1 MQQHGHT
8 ARAWAQFTQTHTPQ
22 AGARARVLRST
33 HTHTHTLARTRWQDI
48 LTNLDSSRHS
58 SSEHRP
64 REASRSLNVTTG
76 VFSDSEADRVRNSHG
91 GASRCTSKR
100 VQEHQRNRLQV
111 PLTRNVA
118 RRQFRVRFVAAHPAW
133 RRSSC
138 VGHSAWRGEDGIRF
152 AGCLQLIRLPRL
164 HECINQHNAR
174 KHKSAVPRHKLKA
187 RPSKK
192 KHTFFFK

>member
-1 MQQHGHT
+1 MTPAPGT
-8 ARAWAQFTQTHTPQ
+8 CVRVRALACQDLH
-22 AGARARVLRST
+22 T

-48 LTNLDSSRHS
+48 LTNLDSTRHS

-111 PLTRNVA
+111 SLTRNVA
-118 RRQFRVRFVAAHPAW
+118 RRQFRVRFIAARPARW
-133 RRSSC
+133 RSLCIGR
-138 VGHSAWRGEDGIRF
+138 AGEDGIRF
-152 AGCLQLIRLPRL
+152 AGCLQLIRLSRL
-164 HECINQHNAR
+164 HECINPHNAR
-174 KHKSAVPRHKLKA
+174 QHKSGVHVG
-187 RPSKK
+187 SKQIPYQSRQ
-192 KHTFFFK
+192 